1 MYDGT
6 AGLDLVSTP
15 MDFTRLLPG
24 DIVVLDNVVRRSR
37 QGDVVFEVK
46 QLYLVAHKPHVL

>member
-37 QGDVVFEVK
+37 QGDVVFELK
-46 QLYLVAHKPHVL
+46 QLCLVAHKPLVL

>member
-37 QGDVVFEVK
+37 EGDVVFELK
-46 QLYLVAHKPHVL
+46 QLCLVAHKPLVL

>member
-37 QGDVVFEVK
+37 EGDVVFELK
-46 QLYLVAHKPHVL
+46 QLCLAAHKPLVL

>member
-6 AGLDLVSTP
+6 AGLDLDATP

-37 QGDVVFEVK
+37 QGDVVFELK
-46 QLYLVAHKPHVL
+46 QLYLVAHKPRVL